1 MSKYNKKGMKFPKFL
16 GILHE
21 RTIDTPFITHPIAIR
36 RFSMKIL
43 VCVKQVPG
51 SSNVEVD
58 PVTGVLKRSGIPSK
72 CNPYD
77 LYAIEA
83 ALALAER
90 FGGSV
95 ESLTMGPPQAEA
107 VIQETVCMGAAGG
120 TVLTDRK
127 FAGADVLAT
136 AYTLS
141 QGIRKCGEFD
151 LILCGK
157 QTTDG
162 DTAQV
167 GAEVAEYL
175 GLPHVANVTSVEDLR
190 DGVLHLTANLDD
202 KVVKQ
207 AVQLPCL
214 ICVDGDI
221 NTPRLP
227 SYKIRKQL
235 TADTVNFLTFAD
247 FEDQD
252 PNHYGLSGSATQV
265 ERIFPPEK
273 VAEMQTITGSS
284 ETQAQALYQ
293 LLLDKKML

>member
-1 MSKYNKKGMKFPKFL
+1 
-16 GILHE
+16 
-21 RTIDTPFITHPIAIR
+21 
-36 RFSMKIL
+36 MKIL

-51 SSNVEVD
+51 SNNVEVD

-77 LYAIEA
+77 LYAIET
-83 ALALAER
+83 ALSLAER
-90 FGGSV
+90 FGGTV
-95 ESLTMGPPQAEA
+95 ESLTMGPPQAKA
-107 VIQETVCMGAAGG
+107 VIQETVCMGAQRG

-136 AYTLS
+136 AYTIS

-151 LILCGK
+151 LIICGK

-175 GLPHVANVTSVEDLR
+175 GLPNVSNVLSVEDLK
-190 DGVLHLTANLDD
+190 DGKLLLTASLDD
-202 KVVKQ
+202 RIVTLS
-207 AVQLPCL
+207 APLPCL
-214 ICVDGDI
+214 ISVDGDI

-227 SYKIRKQL
+227 SYKIRKAL
-235 TADTVNFLTFAD
+235 TDDSVSFLTFGD
-247 FEDQD
+247 FGDQNPD
-252 PNHYGLSGSATQV
+252 HYGLSGSATQV

-273 VAEMQTITGSS
+273 VAQKFNIEGDA
-284 ETQAQALYQ
+284 ETQAQALYS

>member
-1 MSKYNKKGMKFPKFL
+1 
-16 GILHE
+16 
-21 RTIDTPFITHPIAIR
+21 
-36 RFSMKIL
+36 MKIL
-43 VCVKQVPG
+43 VCIKQVPG

-58 PVTGVLKRSGIPSK
+58 PVTGVLKRSGVPSK

-77 LYAIEA
+77 LYAIET
-83 ALALAER
+83 ALSLAER
-90 FGGSV
+90 FGGTV
-95 ESLTMGPPQAEA
+95 EAITMGPPQAKA
-107 VIQETVCMGAAGG
+107 VIEEAVCMGVRSG

-141 QGIRKCGEFD
+141 QGIRRCGEFD

-175 GLPHVANVTSVEDLR
+175 GLPNISNVLSVDDYADGTLLLR
-190 DGVLHLTANLDD
+190 ANLDERI
-202 KVVKQ
+202 
-207 AVQLPCL
+207 VQLKAPTPCL
-214 ICVDGDI
+214 ISVDGDI

-227 SYKIRKQL
+227 SYKIKKTL
-235 TADTVNFLTFAD
+235 TEDVVRFLTFAD
-247 FEDQD
+247 FGDQNPD
-252 PNHYGLSGSATQV
+252 HYGLSGSATQV

-273 VAEMQTITGSS
+273 TAQKFNIEGDAD
-284 ETQAQALYQ
+284 TQSRKLFALLQ
-293 LLLDKKML
+293 EQKML

>member
-1 MSKYNKKGMKFPKFL
+1 MN
-16 GILHE
+16 
-21 RTIDTPFITHPIAIR
+21 
-36 RFSMKIL
+36 IL

-51 SSNVEVD
+51 SNNVEVD
-58 PVTGVLKRSGIPSK
+58 PVTGVLKRSGVQSK
-72 CNPYD
+72 INPYD
-77 LYAIEA
+77 LYAIET
-83 ALALAER
+83 ALTLAEKY
-90 FGGSV
+90 GGNV
-95 ESLTMGPPQAEA
+95 ESITMGPPQAKSVIEEA
-107 VIQETVCMGAAGG
+107 VCMGAKGG

-175 GLPHVANVTSVEDLR
+175 GIPNVSNVLSIEDIRDEKVYLTVSLDEKIVKLSVA
-190 DGVLHLTANLDD
+190 
-202 KVVKQ
+202 
-207 AVQLPCL
+207 LPCL
-214 ICVDGDI
+214 LSVDGDI

-227 SYKIRKQL
+227 SYRIKKTL
-235 TADTVNFLTFAD
+235 KEDAVKFLTFAD
-247 FEDQD
+247 FADQE
-252 PNHYGLSGSATQV
+252 PAHYGLTGSVTQV

-273 VAEMQTITGSS
+273 NTQKVTFSGSNEEQAE
-284 ETQAQALYQ
+284 ALFA
-293 LLLDKKML
+293 LLQEKKMI

>member
-1 MSKYNKKGMKFPKFL
+1 
-16 GILHE
+16 
-21 RTIDTPFITHPIAIR
+21 
-36 RFSMKIL
+36 MKIL

-72 CNPYD
+72 INPYD
-77 LYAIEA
+77 LYAIET
-83 ALALAER
+83 ALSLTER
-90 FGGSV
+90 FGGTV
-95 ESLTMGPPQAEA
+95 ETLTMGPPQAGA
-107 VIQETVCMGAAGG
+107 VIRETVCMGVKSG

-141 QGIRKCGEFD
+141 QGVRKCGEFD

-175 GLPHVANVTSVEDLR
+175 EIPNVSNVLSIEDVREGRLY
-190 DGVLHLTANLDD
+190 LTASLDE
-202 KVVKQ
+202 KIVTMSV
-207 AVQLPCL
+207 AMPCL
-214 ICVDGDI
+214 ISVDGDI

-227 SYKIRKQL
+227 SYRIKKSL
-235 TADTVNFLTFAD
+235 TDEAVSFLTFAD
-247 FEDQD
+247 FADQEES
-252 PNHYGLSGSATQV
+252 HYGLSGSATQV

-273 VAEMQTITGSS
+273 VSRKQIVDADP
-284 ETQAQALYQ
+284 ETQSQVLYE
-293 LLLDKKML
+293 LLLEKKML

>member
-1 MSKYNKKGMKFPKFL
+1 
-16 GILHE
+16 
-21 RTIDTPFITHPIAIR
+21 
-36 RFSMKIL
+36 MKIL

-51 SSNVEVD
+51 SNNVEVD

-77 LYAIEA
+77 LYGIET
-83 ALALAER
+83 ALSLADR
-90 FGGSV
+90 FGGTV
-95 ESLTMGPPQAEA
+95 ESLTMGPPQAKA
-107 VIQETVCMGAAGG
+107 VIQETICMGAQRG

-136 AYTLS
+136 AYTIS

-151 LILCGK
+151 LIICGK

-175 GLPHVANVTSVEDLR
+175 GIPNISNVLSVDDLK
-190 DGVLHLTANLDD
+190 DGMLYLTAGLDD
-202 KVVKQ
+202 KIVSLK
-207 AVQLPCL
+207 APLPCL
-214 ICVDGDI
+214 ISVDSDI

-227 SYKIRKQL
+227 SYKIRKML
-235 TADTVNFLTFAD
+235 KDDAVTFLTFAD
-247 FEDQD
+247 YEDQNPD
-252 PNHYGLSGSATQV
+252 HYGLSGSATQV

-273 VAEMQTITGSS
+273 LAQKHAIGGDAEA
-284 ETQAQALYQ
+284 QAEALYQ
-293 LLLDKKML
+293 LLLDQKML

>member
-1 MSKYNKKGMKFPKFL
+1 
-16 GILHE
+16 
-21 RTIDTPFITHPIAIR
+21 
-36 RFSMKIL
+36 MKIL

-51 SSNVEVD
+51 SNNVEVD

-77 LYAIEA
+77 LYGIEM
-83 ALALAER
+83 ALSLAER

-95 ESLTMGPPQAEA
+95 ESLTMGPPQAKD
-107 VIQETVCMGAAGG
+107 VILETVCMGACHG

-136 AYTLS
+136 AYTIS
-141 QGIRKCGEFD
+141 QGIRKCGAFD
-151 LILCGK
+151 LIICGK

-175 GLPHVANVTSVEDLR
+175 GIPNVSNVLSVEDFR
-190 DGVLHLTANLDD
+190 DGKLYLTAGLDE
-202 KVVKQ
+202 KIVSMSI
-207 AVQLPCL
+207 ALPCL
-214 ICVDGDI
+214 ISTDGDI

-227 SYKIRKQL
+227 SYKIRKTL
-235 TADTVNFLTFAD
+235 KEDAVSFLTFAD

-252 PNHYGLSGSATQV
+252 PDHYGLSGSATQV

-273 VAEMQTITGSS
+273 VSQKQVLHGDADS
-284 ETQAQALYQ
+284 QAQALFA
-293 LLLDKKML
+293 LLRNKKMV

>member
-1 MSKYNKKGMKFPKFL
+1 
-16 GILHE
+16 
-21 RTIDTPFITHPIAIR
+21 
-36 RFSMKIL
+36 MKIL

-51 SSNVEVD
+51 SNNVEVD

-77 LYAIEA
+77 LYAIET
-83 ALALAER
+83 ALSLAER
-90 FGGSV
+90 FGGTV
-95 ESLTMGPPQAEA
+95 ESLTMGPPQAKA
-107 VIQETVCMGAAGG
+107 VILETVCMGVQRG

-136 AYTLS
+136 AYTIS
-141 QGIRKCGEFD
+141 QGIRKCGEYD
-151 LILCGK
+151 LIICGK

-175 GLPHVANVTSVEDLR
+175 GVPNVSNVLSVEDLK
-190 DGVLHLTANLDD
+190 DGKLLLTASLDD
-202 KVVKQ
+202 RIVTLS
-207 AVQLPCL
+207 APLPCL
-214 ICVDGDI
+214 ISVDGDI

-227 SYKIRKQL
+227 SYKIRKTL
-235 TADTVNFLTFAD
+235 TDDSVSFLTFGD
-247 FEDQD
+247 FGDQNPD
-252 PNHYGLSGSATQV
+252 HYGLSGSATQV

-273 VAEMQTITGSS
+273 VAQKFNIEGDA
-284 ETQAQALYQ
+284 ETQAQALYS

>member
-1 MSKYNKKGMKFPKFL
+1 
-16 GILHE
+16 
-21 RTIDTPFITHPIAIR
+21 
-36 RFSMKIL
+36 MKIL
-43 VCVKQVPG
+43 VCIKQVPG

-77 LYAIEA
+77 LYAIET
-83 ALALAER
+83 ALSLAER

-95 ESLTMGPPQAEA
+95 ETLTMGPPQAHA
-107 VIQETVCMGAAGG
+107 VIREAVCMGASRG

-175 GLPHVANVTSVEDLR
+175 NLPHVANVLSIEDIR
-190 DGVLHLTANLDD
+190 EGRVYLTAALDD
-202 KVVKQ
+202 KVVTME
-207 AVQLPCL
+207 ANLPCL

-227 SYKIRKQL
+227 SYKIRKTL
-235 TADTVNFLTFAD
+235 TEDTVKFLTFAD

-273 VAEMQTITGSS
+273 ISQKFTIRGDADA
-284 ETQAQALYQ
+284 QAQGIFR
-293 LLLDKKML
+293 LLADKKML

>member
-1 MSKYNKKGMKFPKFL
+1 
-16 GILHE
+16 
-21 RTIDTPFITHPIAIR
+21 
-36 RFSMKIL
+36 MKIL

-72 CNPYD
+72 INPYD
-77 LYAIEA
+77 LYAIET
-83 ALALAER
+83 ALSLTER
-90 FGGSV
+90 FGGTV
-95 ESLTMGPPQAEA
+95 ETLTMGPPQAGA
-107 VIQETVCMGAAGG
+107 VIRETVCMGVKSG

-141 QGIRKCGEFD
+141 QGVRKCGEFD

-175 GLPHVANVTSVEDLR
+175 EIPNVSNVLSIEDVR
-190 DGVLHLTANLDD
+190 EGRIYLTASLDE
-202 KVVKQ
+202 KIVTMSI
-207 AVQLPCL
+207 AMPCL
-214 ICVDGDI
+214 ISVDGDI

-227 SYKIRKQL
+227 SYKIKKSL
-235 TADTVNFLTFAD
+235 TDEAVSFLTFAD
-247 FEDQD
+247 FADQEES
-252 PNHYGLSGSATQV
+252 HYGLSGSATQV

-273 VAEMQTITGSS
+273 VSRKQIVDADP
-284 ETQAQALYQ
+284 ETQSQVLYE
-293 LLLDKKML
+293 LLLEKKML

>member
-1 MSKYNKKGMKFPKFL
+1 
-16 GILHE
+16 
-21 RTIDTPFITHPIAIR
+21 
-36 RFSMKIL
+36 MKIL

-72 CNPYD
+72 INPYD
-77 LYAIEA
+77 LYAIET
-83 ALALAER
+83 ALSLTER
-90 FGGSV
+90 FGGTV
-95 ESLTMGPPQAEA
+95 ETLTMGPPQAGA
-107 VIQETVCMGAAGG
+107 VIRETVCMGVKSG

-141 QGIRKCGEFD
+141 QGVRKCGEFD

-167 GAEVAEYL
+167 GAELAEYL
-175 GLPHVANVTSVEDLR
+175 EIPNVSNVLSIEEVR
-190 DGVLHLTANLDD
+190 DGRLYLTASLDE
-202 KVVKQ
+202 KIVTMSV
-207 AVQLPCL
+207 AMPCL
-214 ICVDGDI
+214 ISVDGDI

-227 SYKIRKQL
+227 SYKIKKSL
-235 TADTVNFLTFAD
+235 TNETVSFLTFAD
-247 FEDQD
+247 FADQEES
-252 PNHYGLSGSATQV
+252 HYGLSGSATQV

-273 VAEMQTITGSS
+273 VSRKQIVDADP
-284 ETQAQALYQ
+284 ETQSQVLYE
-293 LLLDKKML
+293 LLLEKKML

>member
-1 MSKYNKKGMKFPKFL
+1 
-16 GILHE
+16 
-21 RTIDTPFITHPIAIR
+21 
-36 RFSMKIL
+36 MKIL

-77 LYAIEA
+77 LYAIET
-83 ALALAER
+83 ALTLAER
-90 FGGSV
+90 FGGNV
-95 ESLTMGPPQAEA
+95 ESLTMGPPQASA
-107 VIQETVCMGAAGG
+107 VIRETVCMGVSRG

-136 AYTLS
+136 AYTIS
-141 QGIRKCGEFD
+141 QGIRKCGEYD
-151 LILCGK
+151 LIICGK

-175 GLPHVANVTSVEDLR
+175 GLPNVSNVLRVEDFR
-190 DGVLHLTANLDD
+190 EGKLHLTASLDE
-202 KVVKQ
+202 KIVSMEV
-207 AVQLPCL
+207 ALPCL
-214 ICVDGDI
+214 ISVDGDI

-227 SYKIRKQL
+227 SYKIRKTL
-235 TADTVNFLTFAD
+235 TEDSVTFLTFAD
-247 FEDQD
+247 FPDQNPD
-252 PNHYGLSGSATQV
+252 HYGLTGSATQV

-273 VAEMQTITGSS
+273 VSQKQTIEGDAAA
-284 ETQAQALYQ
+284 QAQALFD
-293 LLLDKKML
+293 LLQQKKLL

>member
-1 MSKYNKKGMKFPKFL
+1 
-16 GILHE
+16 
-21 RTIDTPFITHPIAIR
+21 
-36 RFSMKIL
+36 MKIL

-51 SSNVEVD
+51 SNNAEVD

-72 CNPYD
+72 INPYD
-77 LYAIEA
+77 LYAIET
-83 ALALAER
+83 ALSLAER

-95 ESLTMGPPQAEA
+95 ETLTMGPPQAKA
-107 VIQETVCMGAAGG
+107 VIQETVCMGAKRG

-141 QGIRKCGEFD
+141 QGVRKCSEFD

-167 GAEVAEYL
+167 GAELAEYL
-175 GLPHVANVTSVEDLR
+175 GIPNVSNVLSVEDFR
-190 DGVLHLTANLDD
+190 DNKLHLIASLDE
-202 KVVKQ
+202 KIVSM
-207 AVQLPCL
+207 AVSLPCL
-214 ICVDGDI
+214 ISVDGDI

-227 SYKIRKQL
+227 SYKIRKTL
-235 TADTVNFLTFAD
+235 TEESVSFLTFAD
-247 FEDQD
+247 FADQEES
-252 PNHYGLSGSATQV
+252 HYGLSGSATQV

-273 VAEMQTITGSS
+273 LSQKQTIDADPD
-284 ETQAQALYQ
+284 TQASVLYE
-293 LLLDKKML
+293 LLRDKKML